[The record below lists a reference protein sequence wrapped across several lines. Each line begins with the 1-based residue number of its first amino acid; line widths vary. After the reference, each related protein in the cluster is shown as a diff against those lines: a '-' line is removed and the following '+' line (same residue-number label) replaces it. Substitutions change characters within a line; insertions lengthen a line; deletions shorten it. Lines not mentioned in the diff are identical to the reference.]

1 MKNKSNVPRPRKPST
16 FDRYVAERSA
26 HIEKIIEH
34 TLRVVDA
41 KNYSNLT
48 DYCKAL
54 AAIISEIRAAKAGD
68 PSTPFYNKVVRPF
81 SYVTL
86 LRNEGYRR
94 LVSAMFEHSRGT
106 LEQPEAVSESAI
118 LKIASLNAQ
127 LNLLK
132 DRLSGTKTGTGSNA
146 LADAGAHEN
155 IAKLRE
161 YLAITLQVYTKLRGD
176 FKDITKVV
184 TTPTEKYTITGLY
197 SSYGLVT
204 EIETLQKIDE
214 GRKFLEYLSKSVAPV
229 D

>member
-1 MKNKSNVPRPRKPST
+1 MKKNIDTPRARKPST
-16 FDRYVAERSA
+16 FDQYLAERSA
-26 HIEKIIEH
+26 QIEKIIEH

-68 PSTPFYNKVVRPF
+68 PSTPFYNKPVRPF
-81 SYVTL
+81 SYITL

-94 LVSAMFEHSRGT
+94 LVNAMFEHSRGI
-106 LEQPEAVSESAI
+106 LEQPEAVSEAAL

-146 LADAGAHEN
+146 LADADAHEN
-155 IAKLRE
+155 ITKLRE
-161 YLAITLQVYTKLRGD
+161 YLSITLQVYTKLRGD
-176 FKDITKVV
+176 FKDITKIV
-184 TTPTEKYTITGLY
+184 TTPTDRYKVCGLH
-197 SSYGLVT
+197 SSYGLVAET
-204 EIETLQKIDE
+204 EALQKIEE
-214 GRKFLEYLSKSVAPV
+214 GRGFLERLSKALAPV